1 MWAKVKADQVI
12 EIFSGAKAVT
22 DNNGTQHPAS
32 IFSNWSKAELANI
45 GFYPVTL
52 ATPADN
58 RFYRNG
64 AASYSF
70 SNGVVTETMS
80 STAHE
85 IADVTVTDEEGNVV
99 NDSEGNPTIQTGLI
113 SQYKMDIDKRAYDLL
128 QPSDWMVVR
137 EMEAGVSVP
146 DAWSTYRAGVRTK
159 AAEMK
164 TAVSA
169 VTSVGALKDLHVV
182 YTQVTAEDNT
192 VSTTIASGI
201 LYNFGEPPTE

>member
-12 EIFSGAKAVT
+12 EVFNGAKAVT
-22 DNNGTQHPAS
+22 DSHGIQHPAS
-32 IFSNWSKAELANI
+32 IFSNWSKEKLASI
-45 GFYPVTL
+45 GYYPITH
-52 ATPADN
+52 ATRDDS
-58 RFYRNG
+58 RFYKSG

-70 SNGVVTETMS
+70 SNGVVTENIS
-80 STAHE
+80 STPL
-85 IADVTVTDEEGNVV
+85 DVD
-99 NDSEGNPTIQTGLI
+99 DLI
-113 SQYKMDIDKRAYDLL
+113 TNYKMDIDKRAYDLL

-137 EMEAGVSVP
+137 EMETGVSVS

-164 TAVSA
+164 TALSA
-169 VTSVGALKDLHVV
+169 VTSVDELKDLHVI
-182 YTQVTAEDNT
+182 YTQVTAKDNT

>member
-22 DNNGTQHPAS
+22 DNNGIQHPAS
-32 IFSNWSKAELANI
+32 IFSNWSKEKLASI
-45 GFYPVTL
+45 GYYPVTQ
-52 ATPADN
+52 ATPSDN
-58 RFYRNG
+58 RFYKNG

-70 SNGVVTETMS
+70 SNGVVTETIS

-85 IADVTVTDEEGNVV
+85 LADVTVTDSDNKVMKNLDG
-99 NDSEGNPTIQTGLI
+99 TTMMTTGLI
-113 SQYKMDIDKRAYDLL
+113 TQYKMDIDSRAYDML
-128 QPSDWMVVR
+128 QPSDWMAVR
-137 EMEAGVSVP
+137 QYETGVSIT
-146 DAWSTYRAGVRTK
+146 DDWKNYRASVRTK

-182 YTQVTAEDNT
+182 YDEDN
-192 VSTTIASGI
+192 SIASGI

>member
-45 GFYPVTL
+45 GFYPVTQ

-70 SNGVVTETMS
+70 SNGVVTETIS

-85 IADVTVTDEEGNVV
+85 IADVTVTDE
-99 NDSEGNPTIQTGLI
+99 EGNPTIQTGLI

-137 EMEAGVSVP
+137 EMETGVSVP

-169 VTSVGALKDLHVV
+169 VTSVGGLKDLHIV
-182 YTQVTAEDNT
+182 YAQVTAEDNT

>member
-45 GFYPVTL
+45 GFYPVTQ

-58 RFYRNG
+58 RFYING
-64 AASYSF
+64 TVSYSF
-70 SNGVVTETMS
+70 SNGVVTETIS
-80 STAHE
+80 STARE
-85 IADVTVTDEEGNVV
+85 IADVTATDGDGNVI
-99 NDSEGNPTIQTGLI
+99 NDNEGNPIIQTGLI
-113 SQYKMDIDKRAYDLL
+113 TSYKNDIDKRAYDLL
-128 QPSDWMVVR
+128 QSSDWMVVR
-137 EMEAGVSVP
+137 EMETSVSVP
-146 DAWSTYRAGVRTK
+146 SEWATYRAGVRTK

-169 VTSVGALKDLHVV
+169 VTSIGALKDLHIV
-182 YTQVTAEDNT
+182 YDEDN
-192 VSTTIASGI
+192 SIASGI

>member
-22 DNNGTQHPAS
+22 DNNGIQHPAS
-32 IFSNWSKAELANI
+32 IFSNWSKEKLASI
-45 GFYPVTL
+45 GYYPVTQ
-52 ATPADN
+52 ATPSDN
-58 RFYRNG
+58 RFYKNG

-70 SNGVVTETMS
+70 SNGVVTETIS

-85 IADVTVTDEEGNVV
+85 LADVTVTDSDNKVMKNLDG
-99 NDSEGNPTIQTGLI
+99 TTMMTTGLI
-113 SQYKMDIDKRAYDLL
+113 TQYKMDIDNQAYNLL
-128 QPSDWMVVR
+128 QPSDWMAVR
-137 EMEAGVSVP
+137 QYETGVSMT
-146 DAWSTYRAGVRTK
+146 DDWKTYRAGVRTK

-182 YTQVTAEDNT
+182 YDKDN
-192 VSTTIASGI
+192 SIASGI

>member
-12 EIFSGAKAVT
+12 EVFNGAKAIT
-22 DNNGTQHPAS
+22 DSNGVQHPSS
-32 IFSNWSKAELANI
+32 IFSNWSKDELKNI
-45 GFYPVTL
+45 GIYAVSV
-52 ATPADN
+52 ATPPDN
-58 RFYRNG
+58 RFYKG
-64 AASYSF
+64 GTPSYLF
-70 SNGVVTETMS
+70 SNNKVIETINQ
-80 STAHE
+80 TAHE
-85 IADVTVTDEEGNVV
+85 LADVTVTDEDNKVIKNSDG
-99 NDSEGNPTIQTGLI
+99 TTMMTTGLI
-113 SQYKMDIDKRAYDLL
+113 TQYKMDIDNRAYDML
-128 QPSDWMVVR
+128 QPSDWMAVR
-137 EMEAGVSVP
+137 QYETGVSIT
-146 DAWSTYRAGVRTK
+146 DNWKTYRAGVRTK

>member
-12 EIFSGAKAVT
+12 EVFNGAKAIT
-22 DNNGTQHPAS
+22 DSNGVQHPSS
-32 IFSNWSKAELANI
+32 IFSNWSKDELKNI
-45 GFYPVTL
+45 GIYPVNQ

-70 SNGVVTETMS
+70 SNGVVTETIS
-80 STAHE
+80 STPHKL
-85 IADVTVTDEEGNVV
+85 ADVTVTDSDNKVMKNLDG
-99 NDSEGNPTIQTGLI
+99 TTMMITGLI
-113 SQYKMDIDKRAYDLL
+113 TQYKMDIDKRAYDLL
-128 QPSDWMVVR
+128 QPSDWMAVR
-137 EMEAGVSVP
+137 QYETGVSMT
-146 DAWSTYRAGVRTK
+146 DDWKTYRAGVRTK

-182 YTQVTAEDNT
+182 YDTD
-192 VSTTIASGI
+192 SSIASGI
-201 LYNFGEPPTE
+201 LYNFGEPPTK